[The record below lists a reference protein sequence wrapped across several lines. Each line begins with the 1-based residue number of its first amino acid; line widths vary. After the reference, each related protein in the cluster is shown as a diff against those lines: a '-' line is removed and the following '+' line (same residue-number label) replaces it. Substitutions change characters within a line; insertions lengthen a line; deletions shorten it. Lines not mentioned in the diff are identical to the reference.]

1 VSTSIPT
8 DDRIALRQSIYVR
21 GDVLRRE
28 LVCRGVDQQ
37 AFARHAGISEATL
50 SHAITGKPVNTRTV
64 QRIVSGLHA
73 LPKMPGAADLV
84 VAGEFREDGARDTD
98 PRG

>member
-1 VSTSIPT
+1 VTTSIPA
-8 DDRIALRQSIYVR
+8 DNRISLRQSIYVR

-50 SHAITGKPVNTRTV
+50 SHACTGRPVSTTTV
-64 QRIVSGLHA
+64 RRIVSGLHT
-73 LPKMPGAADLV
+73 LPKLQGAVELV
-84 VAGEFREDGARDTD
+84 VATPGDAA
-98 PRG
+98 